1 MLRKLKALVAL
12 AAGTGLVVGLALA
25 GLAGP
30 ALATDG
36 NGTVKPVYST
46 CAAAPEIKK
55 WYGHDDEST
64 LFENVSSIEK
74 GLRFNGASLAHHA
87 LPATKLADLP
97 KHAEVTTVNVT
108 GAKPLFKI
116 RTDAPFSTLN
126 EGELGWWSSKI
137 LETEPGGQNL
147 PLAGPED
154 FIGKFLTKTA
164 APDDVY
170 TADTVGVDIQLGY
183 ATDTGNAAT
192 VTKLVYAGDTHT
204 FACPKPVPH
213 PAGSATGKP
222 KPKPKPAVKVTKSP
236 LPELALTGEEGGT
249 NWPARIG
256 AVGFLVLVVGSF
268 VVYATRPRAR
278 G

>member
-46 CAAAPEIKK
+46 CTAAPEIKK
-55 WYGHDDEST
+55 WYGHDDESA
-64 LFENVSSIEK
+64 LFANVSSIEK

-108 GAKPLFKI
+108 GRPADFKI
-116 RTDAPFSTLN
+116 RTDAPFSTLTL
-126 EGELGWWSSKI
+126 GELGWWSSKI
-137 LETEPGGQNL
+137 APGDQGGQDH
-147 PLAGPED
+147 PLEGPAD
-154 FIGKFLTKTA
+154 FVDLELTNTA
-164 APDDVY
+164 AEGDAY

-183 ATDTGNAAT
+183 ATDLGNAST

-213 PAGSATGKP
+213 PAGSATG